1 MLCVCVCVCD
11 IKSEYQQKVTCVR
24 PHKLD
29 TLIYKTQPV
38 PSGTKAPRLDMCRSI
53 ILSKITHQM
62 WLDYPLN
69 QRNKARKGAVG
80 GGG

>member
-1 MLCVCVCVCD
+1 M
-11 IKSEYQQKVTCVR
+11 
-24 PHKLD
+24 HKA
-29 TLIYKTQPV
+29 QPV

-80 GGG
+80 GGGLRQQGKGI